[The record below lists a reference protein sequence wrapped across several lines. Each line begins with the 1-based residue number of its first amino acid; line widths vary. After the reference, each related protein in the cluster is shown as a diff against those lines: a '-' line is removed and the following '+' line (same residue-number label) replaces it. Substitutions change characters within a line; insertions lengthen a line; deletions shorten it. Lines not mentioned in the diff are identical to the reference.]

1 MMGNVDFIAV
11 LFMIVGAMFGAQFGS
26 IATSYV
32 RGPAIRYILSYSLI
46 LATVGAFLR
55 LAYMLTGSKYAILSF
70 FAVVF
75 TLGEMFFL
83 CFFIMSLV
91 YFAVRHQHGKS
102 VPDWIPSLV
111 VKH

>member
-1 MMGNVDFIAV
+1 MAGNVDMIAV

-55 LAYMLTGSKYAILSF
+55 LIYILSGAQYEVLNF
-70 FAVVF
+70 AAVVF
-75 TLGEMFFL
+75 TLG
-83 CFFIMSLV
+83 
-91 YFAVRHQHGKS
+91 R
-102 VPDWIPSLV
+102 
-111 VKH
+111 